1 MSAGS
6 QARDSVVTIEYLGR
20 TRELP
25 VSELPITIGAD
36 PGATLRIDGL
46 PGLIEIDDRDGGFFV
61 AGRGARNLRVEG
73 ALVAGSH
80 ELKDGEVIAF
90 DRARLKCRLA
100 GGSLALAIET
110 LVTAGDTAPPELAS
124 VASGDDADVDQTIVR
139 PVAFKLPPV
148 VGAGPKPGRSKATTI
163 GVGVVLA
170 LLVGFA
176 WFAFTAKE
184 VALNIDPEPETMNLP
199 NTLFKIRYGDHY
211 LLRPGQHHVAA
222 TLKGYYP
229 LDTQFEVTSAS
240 GQVVDLKLKK
250 LPGLVTLTTDP
261 EATAHVVLD
270 GMPLGDTPLTD
281 TEIPPGVHR
290 LELSADRFLPQV
302 VEIDV
307 RGAAERQ
314 SLVAKLTPN
323 WAPVSIATQP
333 PGATILV
340 DGVDVGVAP
349 LEAQVTAG
357 ERQIEARLSGYNA
370 WTNKVIV
377 SAGTPMQLAEV
388 KLALA
393 DGRVD
398 IVSNPSEANV
408 SIDGEFRGRSPL
420 TVKLTP
426 GKAHELTLTK
436 PGYETATQSLSIA
449 ADSGRKLAIDL
460 VAQYG
465 EIQVESTP
473 VGADVWVDGQRRA
486 ETPVTL
492 SLTGVSHDVEI
503 RRTGFANATQ
513 RVTPR
518 PGFPQKLAFDL
529 TALDQSTGGGYPS
542 VRRTSSSQELK
553 LIPSGQFTMGSSRR
567 EQGRRA
573 NEVLRP
579 VRITKAFYLGVREV
593 TNAEFRAFKPDH
605 KSGDF
610 GGKTLDEG
618 DQPVVRVSP
627 EDAMQY
633 LNWLSIKDGLQP
645 VYEQKN
651 GVWAPV
657 RPLRGGYRLPTEAEW
672 EWTARFVGRGGEAQ
686 GLLYPWGGD
695 WPPPDRSGNWADV
708 SARNMLP
715 VILVTYNDGFP
726 VSAPAG
732 TFDPNPVGIRDL
744 GNNVSE
750 WIQDFY
756 VPDITE
762 NVKLVEDPLGPETG
776 QLHVV
781 RGASWRSATIAELR
795 MAARNSGAD
804 PREDIGFRIAR
815 NLE

>member
-6 QARDSVVTIEYLGR
+6 EARDSVVTIEHLGR
-20 TRELP
+20 TRELRA
-25 VSELPITIGAD
+25 SALPITIGSD
-36 PGATLRIDGL
+36 PGATLKIDGL
-46 PGLIEIDDRDGGFFV
+46 PGAIEIGDRDDGFYV
-61 AGRGARNLRVEG
+61 AGRGARNLRVDG
-73 ALVAGSH
+73 VPVVGSRKL
-80 ELKDGEVIAF
+80 EDGDVIAF
-90 DRARLKCRLA
+90 DRARLTCRIAA
-100 GGSLALAIET
+100 GRLSLAIET
-110 LVTAGDTAPPELAS
+110 LVTAGDTAPPELAA
-124 VASGDDADVDQTIVR
+124 VASGVDDDADHAIVK

-148 VGAGPKPGRSKATTI
+148 VGAGARQGASKATKI
-163 GVGVVLA
+163 GAGVVLV
-170 LLVGFA
+170 LLVSFA
-176 WFAFTAKE
+176 WFAFTAKS
-184 VALNIDPEPETMNLP
+184 VALNFDPEPESMSLP
-199 NTLFKIRYGDHY
+199 STLFKIRYGDHY
-211 LLRPGQHHVAA
+211 LLHPGTHRVAA

-229 LDTQFEVTSAS
+229 LDTKFDVTSAS

-270 GMPLGDTPLTD
+270 GMPLGETPLAD
-281 TEIPPGVHR
+281 AEIAPGVHR

-307 RGAAERQ
+307 RGAAEHQ
-314 SLVAKLTPN
+314 SVVAKLTPN
-323 WAPVSIATQP
+323 WAPVSIATEP
-333 PGATILV
+333 PGATVLV
-340 DGVDVGVAP
+340 DGVEVGVTPIDA
-349 LEAQVTAG
+349 EVTAG

-377 SAGTPMQLAEV
+377 SAGTPLQLPEV

-398 IVSNPSEANV
+398 IVSNPTEANV
-408 SIDGEFRGRSPL
+408 SIDGEFRGRAPL

-436 PGYETATQSLSIA
+436 PGYETVTRSLSIA
-449 ADSGRKLAIDL
+449 ADSGRKLGIDL

-465 EIQVESTP
+465 EVQIESTP
-473 VGADVWVDGQRRA
+473 VGADVWVDGERKA
-486 ETPVTL
+486 ATPVTL
-492 SLTGVSHDVEI
+492 SLTGISHDIEI
-503 RRTGFANATQ
+503 RRTGFAAAMQ
-513 RVTPR
+513 HVTPR

-542 VRRTSSSQELK
+542 VRKTGSGQELK
-553 LIPSGQFTMGSSRR
+553 LIPSGQFVMGSSRR
-567 EQGRRA
+567 EQYRRA

-579 VRITKAFYLGVREV
+579 VRLTKAFYLGVREV
-593 TNAEFRAFKPDH
+593 TNAEFREFFPDH
-605 KSGDF
+605 KSGEF
-610 GGKTLDEG
+610 GGKTLDAG
-618 DQPVVRVSP
+618 DQPVVHVSP

-633 LNWLSIKDGLQP
+633 LNRLSIRDGLQP
-645 VYEQKN
+645 AYEQKD
-651 GVWAPV
+651 GVWVAV

-672 EWTARFVGRGGEAQ
+672 EWAARDVGREAP
-686 GLLYPWGGD
+686 LTYPWGAD

-708 SARNMLP
+708 SARTTLP
-715 VILVTYNDGFP
+715 TILVTYNDGFP

-732 TFDPNPVGIRDL
+732 TFEPNPVGIRDL
-744 GNNVSE
+744 GNNVLE
-750 WIQDFY
+750 WVQDFY

-781 RGASWRSATIAELR
+781 RGAGWRSATVPELR

-804 PREDIGFRIAR
+804 PRDDIGFRIAR

>member
-1 MSAGS
+1 
-6 QARDSVVTIEYLGR
+6 
-20 TRELP
+20 
-25 VSELPITIGAD
+25 
-36 PGATLRIDGL
+36 
-46 PGLIEIDDRDGGFFV
+46 
-61 AGRGARNLRVEG
+61 
-73 ALVAGSH
+73 
-80 ELKDGEVIAF
+80 
-90 DRARLKCRLA
+90 
-100 GGSLALAIET
+100 
-110 LVTAGDTAPPELAS
+110 
-124 VASGDDADVDQTIVR
+124 
-139 PVAFKLPPV
+139 
-148 VGAGPKPGRSKATTI
+148 
-163 GVGVVLA
+163 
-170 LLVGFA
+170 
-176 WFAFTAKE
+176 
-184 VALNIDPEPETMNLP
+184 
-199 NTLFKIRYGDHY
+199 
-211 LLRPGQHHVAA
+211 
-222 TLKGYYP
+222 
-229 LDTQFEVTSAS
+229 
-240 GQVVDLKLKK
+240 
-250 LPGLVTLTTDP
+250 
-261 EATAHVVLD
+261 
-270 GMPLGDTPLTD
+270 MPLGETPLTD
-281 TEIPPGVHR
+281 AEIAPGVHR

-307 RGAAERQ
+307 RGASERQ
-314 SLVAKLTPN
+314 SVVAKLTPN

-333 PGATILV
+333 PGATVLV
-340 DGVDVGVAP
+340 DGVDVGVTP
-349 LEAQVTAG
+349 LDAQVTAG
-357 ERQIEARLSGYNA
+357 ERQIEARLAGYNA
-370 WTNKVIV
+370 WTNKLIV
-377 SAGTPMQLAEV
+377 SAGTPLQLPEV

-398 IVSNPSEANV
+398 IVSNPAEANV

-436 PGYETATQSLSIA
+436 PGYETATRSLSIA

-465 EIQVESTP
+465 EVQVESKP
-473 VGADVWVDGQRRA
+473 VGADVWVDGERRA
-486 ETPVTL
+486 ATPATL
-492 SLTGVSHDVEI
+492 TLTGISHDIEI

-518 PGFPQKLAFDL
+518 PGFPQKIGFDL
-529 TALDQSTGGGYPS
+529 TALDQSTGGGYPT
-542 VRRTSSSQELK
+542 VRKTGLGQELK

-567 EQGRRA
+567 ELGRRA

-579 VRITKAFYLGVREV
+579 VRLTKAFYLGVREV
-593 TNAEFRAFKPDH
+593 TNAEFRACKFSEH
-605 KSGDF
+605 KSGEF

-627 EDAMQY
+627 EEAMEY
-633 LNWLSIKDGLQP
+633 LNCLSIRDGLQP
-645 VYEQKN
+645 VYEPKN

-657 RPLRGGYRLPTEAEW
+657 RPIRGGYRLPTEAEW
-672 EWTARFVGRGGEAQ
+672 EWAARDAGRDMP
-686 GLLYPWGGD
+686 LTYPWGGD

-715 VILVTYNDGFP
+715 TILVTYNDGFP

-750 WIQDFY
+750 WVQDFY

-762 NVKLVEDPLGPETG
+762 NVKLVEDPLGPVTG

-781 RGASWRSATIAELR
+781 RGASWRSATVAELR

-804 PREDIGFRIAR
+804 PRDDIGFRIAR

>member
-6 QARDSVVTIEYLGR
+6 EARDSVVTIEYLGR

-25 VSELPITIGAD
+25 ASALPVTIGAD
-36 PGATLRIDGL
+36 PGAMLRIEGL
-46 PGLIEIDDRDGGFFV
+46 PGVIEIGERDGGFFV

-73 ALVAGSH
+73 VPVAGSR
-80 ELKDGEVIAF
+80 ELKDGDVIAF
-90 DRARLKCRLA
+90 DRARLACGIGAGRL
-100 GGSLALAIET
+100 SLVIET
-110 LVTAGDTAPPELAS
+110 LVTAGDTAPPDLAA
-124 VASGDDADVDQTIVR
+124 VATGDEDADADHTVVR

-148 VGAGPKPGRSKATTI
+148 VGAGEKRGASRAAKI
-163 GVGVVLA
+163 GGGLVLA
-170 LLVGFA
+170 MLAGFA
-176 WFAFTAKE
+176 WFAFTAKS
-184 VALNIDPEPETMNLP
+184 VALNFDPEPEAMSLP
-199 NTLFKIRYGDHY
+199 GTLFKIRYGDHY
-211 LLRPGQHHVAA
+211 LLHPGTHRVAA
-222 TLKGYYP
+222 TLEGYYP
-229 LDTQFEVTSAS
+229 LDTQFEVTTKAS
-240 GQVVDLKLKK
+240 DQEFALKLKK

-261 EATAHVVLD
+261 EATAQVLLD
-270 GMPLGDTPLTD
+270 GMPLGETPLTD
-281 TEIPPGVHR
+281 AEIAPGVHR

-333 PGATILV
+333 PGATVLV
-340 DGVDVGVAP
+340 DGVEVGVTP
-349 LEAQVTAG
+349 IDAQITAG

-377 SAGTPMQLAEV
+377 SAGTPLTLPDV

-398 IVSNPSEANV
+398 IVSNPTEANV
-408 SIDGEFRGRSPL
+408 SIDGEYRGRSPL

-426 GKAHELTLTK
+426 GKTHELTLTK
-436 PGYETATQSLSIA
+436 PGYEIATRSLSIA

-465 EIQVESTP
+465 EVQVESTP
-473 VGADVWVDGQRRA
+473 VGADVWVDGERRA
-486 ETPVTL
+486 ATPTTL
-492 SLTGVSHDVEI
+492 TLTGISHDVEI
-503 RRTGFANATQ
+503 RRTGFASAQQ

-518 PGFPQKLAFDL
+518 PGFPQKLVFDL
-529 TALDQSTGGGYPS
+529 TALDQTTGGGYPT
-542 VRRTSSSQELK
+542 VRKTGAGQELK

-579 VRITKAFYLGVREV
+579 VRLTKAFYLGVREV

-605 KSGDF
+605 KSGEF

-618 DQPVVRVSP
+618 DQPVVRVTP

-633 LNWLSIKDGLQP
+633 LNWLSIRDGLQP

-672 EWTARFVGRGGEAQ
+672 EWAARFAGRDSA
-686 GLLYPWGGD
+686 LLYPWGAD
-695 WPPPDRSGNWADV
+695 WPPPDRAGNWADV
-708 SARNMLP
+708 SARNHAA
-715 VILVTYNDGFP
+715 DD
-726 VSAPAG
+726 AG
-732 TFDPNPVGIRDL
+732 HL
-744 GNNVSE
+744 
-750 WIQDFY
+750 Q
-756 VPDITE
+756 
-762 NVKLVEDPLGPETG
+762 
-776 QLHVV
+776 
-781 RGASWRSATIAELR
+781 
-795 MAARNSGAD
+795 
-804 PREDIGFRIAR
+804 
-815 NLE
+815 

>member
-1 MSAGS
+1 MSAGN
-6 QARDSVVTIEYLGR
+6 QARDSVVTIEYVGR

-25 VSELPITIGAD
+25 ASALPVTIGAD

-46 PGLIEIDDRDGGFFV
+46 PGAIEIDERDGGFVV

-73 ALVAGSH
+73 VPVTGPR

-90 DRARLKCRLA
+90 DRARLTCRIA
-100 GGSLALAIET
+100 GGRLALAIET
-110 LVTAGDTAPPELAS
+110 LVTAGDTAPPDLAA
-124 VASGDDADVDQTIVR
+124 VATGDDGDAHQAIVK
-139 PVAFKLPPV
+139 PVAFKLPPI
-148 VGAGPKPGRSKATTI
+148 VGAGAKAGHSRATTI
-163 GVGVVLA
+163 AAGVVLA
-170 LLVGFA
+170 LLAGFA
-176 WFAFTAKE
+176 WFAFTAKS
-184 VALNIDPEPETMNLP
+184 VALNFDPEPDAMSLP
-199 NTLFKIRYGDHY
+199 GTLLKIRYGDHY
-211 LLRPGQHHVAA
+211 LLHPGTHRVAA
-222 TLKGYYP
+222 TLKGYRP
-229 LDTQFEVTSAS
+229 LDIQFEVTKAS
-240 GQVVDLKLKK
+240 DQEIPLKLKK
-250 LPGLVTLTTDP
+250 LPGVVTLTTEP

-270 GMPLGDTPLTD
+270 GMPLGETPLKD
-281 TEIPPGVHR
+281 AQIEPGVHR

-307 RGAAERQ
+307 RGAAEQQ
-314 SLVAKLTPN
+314 SVVAKLTPN

-333 PGATILV
+333 AGATVLV
-340 DGVDVGVAP
+340 DGVDVGVTP

-357 ERQIEARLSGYNA
+357 ERQIEARLAGYNA
-370 WTNKVIV
+370 WTNKLIV
-377 SAGTPMQLAEV
+377 SAGTPLQLPEV

-398 IVSNPSEANV
+398 IVSNPTEANV
-408 SIDGEFRGRSPL
+408 SIDGEFRGRAPL

-436 PGYETATQSLSIA
+436 PGYETATRSLSIA

-465 EIQVESTP
+465 EVAFESKP
-473 VGADVWVDGQRRA
+473 VGADVWVDGERKA
-486 ETPVTL
+486 PTPVTL
-492 SLTGVSHDVEI
+492 SLTGVSHDIEI
-503 RRTGFANATQ
+503 RRTGFATATQ

-518 PGFPQKLAFDL
+518 PGFPQKLDFDL
-529 TALDQSTGGGYPS
+529 TALDQSTGGGYPT
-542 VRRTSSSQELK
+542 VRKTGAGQELR
-553 LIPSGQFTMGSSRR
+553 LIPSGQFVMGSSRR
-567 EQGRRA
+567 EQFRRA

-579 VRITKAFYLGVREV
+579 VRLTKAFYLGVREV
-593 TNAEFRAFKPDH
+593 TNAEFRQFKADH
-605 KSGDF
+605 KSGEF

-618 DQPVVRVSP
+618 DQPVVHVAP

-633 LNWLSIKDGLQP
+633 LNWLSIRDGLQP

-651 GVWAPV
+651 GVWAAV

-672 EWTARFVGRGGEAQ
+672 EWAARNVGRDMPIT
-686 GLLYPWGGD
+686 YPWGAD

-708 SARNMLP
+708 SARNTLP
-715 VILVTYNDGFP
+715 TVLVTYNDGFP

-732 TFDPNPVGIRDL
+732 TFDPNPLGIRDL
-744 GNNVSE
+744 GDNVLE
-750 WIQDFY
+750 WMQDFY

-762 NVKLVEDPLGPETG
+762 NVKLAEDPLGPETG

-781 RGASWRSATIAELR
+781 RGAGWRSATVAELR

-804 PREDIGFRIAR
+804 ARDDIGFRIAR

>member
-6 QARDSVVTIEYLGR
+6 EARDSVMTVEYLGR

-25 VSELPITIGAD
+25 ASALPITIGGD

-46 PGLIEIDDRDGGFFV
+46 PGVIEIGERDDGFFV

-73 ALVAGSH
+73 VAVAGSRKL
-80 ELKDGEVIAF
+80 EDGDVIAF
-90 DRARLKCRLA
+90 DRARLTCRIA
-100 GGSLALAIET
+100 GGLLSLTIET
-110 LVTAGDTAPPELAS
+110 LVTAGDTAPPDLGA
-124 VASGDDADVDQTIVR
+124 VASGADADDDHAIVK

-148 VGAGPKPGRSKATTI
+148 VGAGARQGRSRAATI
-163 GVGVVLA
+163 AAGVVFA
-170 LLVGFA
+170 LLATFA
-176 WFAFTAKE
+176 WFAFTAKS
-184 VALNIDPEPETMNLP
+184 VALNFDPEPASMSLP
-199 NTLFKIRYGDHY
+199 STLFKIRYGDHY
-211 LLRPGQHHVAA
+211 LLRPGTHRVAA
-222 TLKGYYP
+222 TLPGYYP
-229 LDTQFEVTSAS
+229 LDTKFDVTSAS
-240 GQVVDLKLKK
+240 GQVIDIKLKK
-250 LPGLVTLTTDP
+250 LPGLVTLTTEP

-270 GMPLGDTPLTD
+270 GMPLGDTPLKD
-281 TEIPPGVHR
+281 AEIAPGVHR

-314 SLVAKLTPN
+314 ALVAKLTPN

-340 DGVDVGVAP
+340 DGVEVGVTP
-349 LEAQVTAG
+349 IEAQITAG

-377 SAGTPMQLAEV
+377 SAGTPMQLPEV

-408 SIDGEFRGRSPL
+408 SIDGEFRGRAPL

-426 GKAHELTLTK
+426 GKTHELTLTK
-436 PGYETATQSLSIA
+436 PGYETATRSLSIA

-465 EIQVESTP
+465 EVQVESKP
-473 VGADVWVDGQRRA
+473 VGADVWVDGERHA
-486 ETPVTL
+486 ATPATL
-492 SLTGVSHDVEI
+492 TLTGISHDIEI
-503 RRTGFANATQ
+503 RRTGFAAATQ

-518 PGFPQKLAFDL
+518 PGFPQKLDFDL

-542 VRRTSSSQELK
+542 VRKTGSGQELK
-553 LIPSGQFTMGSSRR
+553 LIPSGQFVMGSSRR
-567 EQGRRA
+567 EQYRRA

-579 VRITKAFYLGVREV
+579 VRLTKAFYLGVREV
-593 TNAEFRAFKPDH
+593 TNAEFREFKPDH
-605 KSGDF
+605 KSGEF
-610 GGKTLDEG
+610 GGKTLDAG
-618 DQPVVRVSP
+618 DQPVVHVSP

-633 LNWLSIKDGLQP
+633 LNWLSIRDGLQP

-672 EWTARFVGRGGEAQ
+672 EWAARDVGREAP
-686 GLLYPWGGD
+686 LIYPWGAD

-708 SARNMLP
+708 SARTTLP
-715 VILVTYNDGFP
+715 TVLVTYNDGFP

-732 TFDPNPVGIRDL
+732 TFEPNPVGIRDL
-744 GNNVSE
+744 GNNILE
-750 WIQDFY
+750 WVQDFY

-762 NVKLVEDPLGPETG
+762 NVKIVEDPLGPESG

-781 RGASWRSATIAELR
+781 RGASWRSATVAELR

-804 PREDIGFRIAR
+804 PRDDIGFRIAR